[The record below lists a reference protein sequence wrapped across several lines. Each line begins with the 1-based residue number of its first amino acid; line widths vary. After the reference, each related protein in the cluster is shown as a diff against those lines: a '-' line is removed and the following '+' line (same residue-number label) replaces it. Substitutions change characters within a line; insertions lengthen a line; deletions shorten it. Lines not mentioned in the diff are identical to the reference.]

1 MNYPLIRKILG
12 KIMVLIAMLMSL
24 PLIVSLIY
32 QESLQNVL
40 AFLVPMILMGT
51 IGYTLSFKKVSSY
64 KMYAREG
71 LIIVGLSWLLIAL
84 FGALPFV
91 ISGEIPNYIDA
102 FFEAASGFT
111 TTGASIV
118 TDVEALSHSV
128 LFWRSFSHWIGG
140 MGVLVFILAI
150 IPESKD
156 GSSLFLMKAE
166 STGPN
171 VGKLVSKMQVTSRI
185 LYLIYLGLTV
195 TEFIL
200 LVIGPD
206 GKMGIFESLIYTF
219 GTAGTGGF
227 GMHADSIGSFTPYS
241 QYVIAIFMIIFGINF
256 SLFYLILLGKV
267 KEVFKNEELRLYL
280 IILFF
285 AISII
290 TINIFSIYDSF
301 EESFRHSLFQV
312 ASIISTTGYSTTDF
326 ALWPALSQG
335 ILLIIMMSGACA
347 GSTAGG
353 FKLSRVN
360 VLLKSS
366 ASKIKNAI
374 SPRKVEV
381 IRFEG
386 KAMDDNTVN
395 TVQNYLSIYILLI
408 IFIAFIISFDGTHG
422 LLENITTSIT
432 MINNVGP
439 GLGAV
444 GPMGSFAGYSY
455 FSKFVLSIAMIAGR
469 LELIPILVLFNPN
482 TWKKRN

>member
-12 KIMVLIAMLMSL
+12 KIMILIAMLMVL
-24 PLIVSLIY
+24 PLSVSLIY
-32 QESLQNVL
+32 QESLRNIL
-40 AFLVPMILMGT
+40 AFVIPMILMCVV
-51 IGYTLSFKKVSSY
+51 GYLFGFKKDVSY

-71 LIIVGLSWLLIAL
+71 LVIVGLSWLFIAL

-118 TDVEALSHSV
+118 TDVESLSHSI
-128 LFWRSFSHWIGG
+128 LFWRSFTHWIGG

-156 GSSLFLMKAE
+156 GSSVFLMKAE
-166 STGPN
+166 STGPQ

-185 LYLIYLGLTV
+185 LYLIYLSLTV
-195 TEFIL
+195 IQFIL

-206 GKMGIFESLIYTF
+206 DKIGVFESLIYTF

-227 GMHADSIGSFTPYS
+227 GMHADGLASFTPYS
-241 QYVIAIFMIIFGINF
+241 QYVIAIFMLIFGINF
-256 SLFYLILLGKV
+256 SLFYLILLGKT
-267 KEVFKNEELRLYL
+267 KDVFKNEELRLYL
-280 IILFF
+280 LILL
-285 AISII
+285 ASISII
-290 TINIFSIYDSF
+290 TINIFSRCNTF
-301 EESFRHSLFQV
+301 EEAFRLSLFQV
-312 ASIISTTGYSTTDF
+312 ASIITTTGYATADF
-326 ALWPALSQG
+326 ALWPALSLG
-335 ILLIIMMSGACA
+335 VILILMMCGACA

-386 KAMDDNTVN
+386 KVMDESTVN
-395 TVQNYLSIYILLI
+395 TVQNYLSIYLLLI
-408 IFIAFIISFDGTHG
+408 IFGALLVSFDGTHG
-422 LLENITTSIT
+422 LIENITAAIT
-432 MINNVGP
+432 TINNVGP
-439 GLGAV
+439 GLGAI
-444 GPMGSFAGYSY
+444 GPMGSFANYSY
-455 FSKFVLSIAMIAGR
+455 FSKIILSIFMIAGR

>member
-1 MNYPLIRKILG
+1 MNYPLIKKILG

-40 AFLVPMILMGT
+40 AFLIPMILMGT
-51 IGYTLSFKKVSSY
+51 LGYTLSFKKVDSY

-71 LIIVGLSWLLIAL
+71 LVIVGLSWILIAL

-118 TDVEALSHSV
+118 TDVESLSHSI

-166 STGPN
+166 STGPT

-185 LYLIYLGLTV
+185 LYLIYLGLTA
-195 TEFIL
+195 TQFIL
-200 LVIGPD
+200 LVVGPD
-206 GKMGIFESLIYTF
+206 SKMGVFESLIYTF

-227 GMHADSIGSFTPYS
+227 SMHADGLASFTPYS
-241 QYVIAIFMIIFGINF
+241 QYIIAIFMIIFGINF
-256 SLFYLILLGKV
+256 SLFYLILLGKF
-267 KEVFKNEELRLYL
+267 KEAFKNEELRLYL

-285 AISII
+285 SISMI
-290 TINIFSIYDSF
+290 TINIFSICNSF

-335 ILLIIMMSGACA
+335 VILIIMMCGACA

-360 VLLKSS
+360 VLIKSS

-408 IFIAFIISFDGTHG
+408 IFIALIISFDGTHG
-422 LLENITTSIT
+422 LIENISTSIT

-455 FSKFVLSIAMIAGR
+455 FSKFILSISMIAGR

>member
-12 KIMVLIAMLMSL
+12 KIMILIAMLMVL
-24 PLIVSLIY
+24 PLSVSLIY
-32 QESLQNVL
+32 QESLRNIL
-40 AFLVPMILMGT
+40 AFVIPMILMCVV
-51 IGYTLSFKKVSSY
+51 GYLFGFKKDVSY

-71 LIIVGLSWLLIAL
+71 LVIVGLSWLFIAL

-118 TDVEALSHSV
+118 TDVESLSHSII
-128 LFWRSFSHWIGG
+128 FWRSFTHWIGG

-156 GSSLFLMKAE
+156 GSSVFLMKAE
-166 STGPN
+166 STGPQ

-185 LYLIYLGLTV
+185 LYLIYLALTV
-195 TEFIL
+195 AQFMIL
-200 LVIGPD
+200 LIGPD
-206 GKMGIFESLIYTF
+206 AKMGVFESLIYTF

-227 GMHADSIGSFTPYS
+227 SMHADGLSSFTPYS
-241 QYVIAIFMIIFGINF
+241 QYVIAIFMLIFGINF
-256 SLFYLILLGKV
+256 SLFYLLLLGNI
-267 KEVFKNEELRLYL
+267 KEVFKNEELRIYL
-280 IILFF
+280 LIVVVSV
-285 AISII
+285 SII
-290 TINIFSIYDSF
+290 TINIFARCNTF
-301 EESFRHSLFQV
+301 EEAFRLSLFQV
-312 ASIISTTGYSTTDF
+312 ASIITTTGYATADF
-326 ALWPALSQG
+326 ALWPALSLG
-335 ILLIIMMSGACA
+335 VILILMMCGACA

-386 KAMDDNTVN
+386 KVMDESTVN
-395 TVQNYLSIYILLI
+395 TVQNYLSIYLLLI
-408 IFIAFIISFDGTHG
+408 IFGALLVSFDGTHG
-422 LLENITTSIT
+422 LIENITAAIT
-432 MINNVGP
+432 TINNVGP
-439 GLGAV
+439 GLGTI
-444 GPMGSFAGYSY
+444 GPMGSFANYSY
-455 FSKFVLSIAMIAGR
+455 FSKIITF
-469 LELIPILVLFNPN
+469 
-482 TWKKRN
+482 

>member
-32 QESLQNVL
+32 RESLQNVL
-40 AFLVPMILMGT
+40 SFLIPMVIMGGV
-51 IGYTLSFKKVSSY
+51 GYFFSRKKVSSF

-71 LIIVGLSWLLIAL
+71 LVIVGLSWLFIAL

-118 TDVEALSHSV
+118 LDVESLSHSI
-128 LFWRSFSHWIGG
+128 LFWRSFTHWIGG

-156 GSSLFLMKAE
+156 GSSVFLMKAE
-166 STGPN
+166 STGPT

-195 TEFIL
+195 IEFIL
-200 LVIGPD
+200 LVVGPD
-206 GKMGIFESLIYTF
+206 AKMGVFESIIYTF

-227 GMHADSIGSFTPYS
+227 SMHADGLASFTPYS

-267 KEVFKNEELRLYL
+267 KEAFKNEELRLYL
-280 IILFF
+280 LVLFF
-285 AISII
+285 SITMI
-290 TINIFSIYDSF
+290 TINIFSIYNSF
-301 EESFRHSLFQV
+301 EEAFRYSLFQV

-326 ALWPALSQG
+326 AMWPALSQG
-335 ILLIIMMSGACA
+335 VIIIIMMSGACA

-386 KAMDDNTVN
+386 KPMDDNTVN

-408 IFIAFIISFDGTHG
+408 IFVALIISCDGTHG
-422 LLENITTSIT
+422 LIENITTSIT
-432 MINNVGP
+432 IVNNVGP
-439 GLGAV
+439 GLGSV
-444 GPMGSFAGYSY
+444 GPLGSFAHYSY
-455 FSKFVLSIAMIAGR
+455 FSKIILSITMIAGR